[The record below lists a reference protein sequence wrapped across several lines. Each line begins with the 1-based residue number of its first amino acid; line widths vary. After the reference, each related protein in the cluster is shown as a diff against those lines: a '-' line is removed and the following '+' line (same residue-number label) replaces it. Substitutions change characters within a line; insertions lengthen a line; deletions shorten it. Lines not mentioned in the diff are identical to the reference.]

1 MESGQVFNESGH
13 TLLDYRDISEA
24 GHDLERPFQFGA
36 AVPYL
41 STFLLVGGGR
51 DTVHK
56 YVSSDDT
63 WEEMPGRLSAARET
77 PAAML
82 VPLDMF
88 PDCGGVAADEK
99 KKGAAAKTSAA
110 VYDPDLDPTQSNAH
124 EV

>member
-1 MESGQVFNESGH
+1 
-13 TLLDYRDISEA
+13 
-24 GHDLERPFQFGA
+24 
-36 AVPYL
+36 
-41 STFLLVGGGR
+41 
-51 DTVHK
+51 
-56 YVSSDDT
+56 
-63 WEEMPGRLSAARET
+63 MPGRLSAARET

-99 KKGAAAKTSAA
+99 KKGAAAKKTSAAA